1 MIYVTLTLSCG
12 QFPSS
17 APQWVDPPLTHLPPS
32 TLQAETVEERQITQM
47 PDIHQFKNQVEL
59 TVLTFTA
66 ND

>member
-1 MIYVTLTLSCG
+1 
-12 QFPSS
+12 
-17 APQWVDPPLTHLPPS
+17 VDPPLTHLPPS